1 MLTSEQTHICCSISF
16 ETAVFKFGF
25 QNKSLTAQRTT
36 VVSLENIAGSISV
49 NTTLNWCK
57 PFASILLYIL
67 IYIYL
72 SVCVCVCEV
81 YVNITRVLNVWLNEQ
96 SNISKY

>member
-1 MLTSEQTHICCSISF
+1 MLISVFNLNTGSEKIFLHSANKQVLTSEQTHICCSISF

-49 NTTLNWCK
+49 NTTLN
-57 PFASILLYIL
+57 
-67 IYIYL
+67 
-72 SVCVCVCEV
+72 
-81 YVNITRVLNVWLNEQ
+81 
-96 SNISKY
+96 